1 MTKMIALGLLVAGG
15 MLLFFGVNE
24 MNSLSSD
31 FSRIFTGAPTDRSM
45 WMMTGGA
52 ALAVAGLAGIVFRSG
67 KN

>member
-1 MTKMIALGLLVAGG
+1 MTKMIALGLLVAGV
-15 MLLFFGVNE
+15 MLLVFGVNE

-45 WMMTGGA
+45 WMVTGGA